1 MVDNPWQRQNGFS
14 AWKVFV
20 EVPLS
25 CFQSAFQR
33 HREKD
38 WLNSVD
44 IFSLQGAFEIP
55 LVFSENFL
63 LRNLFWAAGE
73 RPFDKASL
81 YP

>member
-1 MVDNPWQRQNGFS
+1 MTKGKFFFS
-14 AWKVFV
+14 LESFV
-20 EVPLS
+20 EMSFS
-25 CFQSAFQR
+25 CFQSVFQR
-33 HREKD
+33 DREKD
-38 WLNSVD
+38 LLNSVD
-44 IFSLQGAFEIP
+44 IFSLHGAFEIP

>member
-1 MVDNPWQRQNGFS
+1 MVDIAWQRQNGFFS
-14 AWKVFV
+14 WKVLV
-20 EVPLS
+20 DVSLS
-25 CFQSAFQR
+25 CFQSVFQR
-33 HREKD
+33 DREKD
-38 WLNSVD
+38 LLNSVD
-44 IFSLQGAFEIP
+44 IFSLHGAFEIP

>member
-1 MVDNPWQRQNGFS
+1 MILRDKGNMVFPLERVLLKCLFPVF
-14 AWKVFV
+14 KVYFR
-20 EVPLS
+20 E
-25 CFQSAFQR
+25 R
-33 HREKD
+33 EREKD
-38 WLNSVD
+38 LLNSVD